1 MAKKIAIFT
10 ERSSLR
16 RSGELN
22 ALFRFR
28 EVAIE
33 LGHDLDFIFKD
44 DIKYLK
50 NYDAIF
56 IRALTDPL
64 NNSYVVSR
72 LAELNGK
79 KVLDSSTDIR
89 ICSDKINMYSH
100 LKKANIPFP
109 ETVFLSKEELT
120 IENAIDFIEQ
130 LGSPVVLKAPNSSF
144 SAYVDRAYKP
154 EDILK
159 IGKKFF
165 RRADLIIVQQY
176 MPSKFD
182 YRVVMLDEKV
192 ISIVKYVMNGNAW
205 RIVDH
210 DENGKIIQC
219 SVEGVNLEDVN
230 PQLIEIAKKAG
241 NSIGKGL
248 YGIDIK
254 EIDGDYYVIEVNDN
268 PNIDHGLEDQKS
280 PKIYEWIIRYLVG
293 EEFEGLC

>member
-22 ALFRFR
+22 ALFKFR
-28 EVAIE
+28 EAAIE

-50 NYDAIF
+50 NFDAIF

-72 LAELNGK
+72 LAEINGI
-79 KVLDSSTDIR
+79 KVLDSSRDIR
-89 ICSDKINMYSH
+89 ICSDKVNMYSH
-100 LKKANIPFP
+100 LKKANVPFP
-109 ETVFLSKEELT
+109 ETIFLTKEELT
-120 IENAIDFIEQ
+120 KENAKDILEQ
-130 LGSPVVLKAPNSSF
+130 LGVPVVLKAPNSSF
-144 SAYVDRAYKP
+144 SAYVDRAYNE
-154 EDILK
+154 EDFIK

-165 RRADLIIVQQY
+165 RRSDLIIVQQY

-182 YRVVMLDEKV
+182 YRVVMLDGKI
-192 ISIVKYVMNGNAW
+192 ISVVKYIMNGNAW
-205 RIVDH
+205 RIVDQ
-210 DENGKIIQC
+210 DESGRIIQC
-219 SVEGVNLEDVN
+219 DVEGLDIENVK
-230 PQLIEIAKKAG
+230 PALIDIAKNAG

-254 EIDGDYYVIEVNDN
+254 EIDNEFYVIEVNDN
-268 PNIDHGLEDQKS
+268 PNIDNGVEDQNS
-280 PKIYEWIIRYLVG
+280 PKIYEWIIKYLVG